1 MDRNTTGRERHARGV
16 YDAKARLTS
25 VVPRILVVE
34 DERDLARGL
43 QANLEVE
50 GYDVVVAHNGEDGLR
65 AARESA
71 VDLVLLDL
79 MLPGIDGYDVLAR
92 LRKSGVDVPVLIL
105 TARAEE
111 VDKVR
116 GFLAG
121 ADDYVTKPFG
131 VMELLLRIGAILRRG
146 RPAVATASA
155 GRELKTMGPIEVDVT
170 DRSVRMND
178 RPVALTPKAF
188 DLLLALMDRK
198 GRVASRH
205 DLLRDV
211 WGYADAVTTRT
222 VDAHVAELRRKLEV
236 DPSAPKFIITVWKV
250 GYRLVG

>member
-1 MDRNTTGRERHARGV
+1 MA
-16 YDAKARLTS
+16 
-25 VVPRILVVE
+25 RILVVE

-50 GYDVVVAHNGEDGLR
+50 GYDVAVANSGEDGLR
-65 AARESA
+65 LASEST

-79 MLPGIDGYDVLAR
+79 MLPGMDGYDVLSR

-131 VMELLLRIGAILRRG
+131 VMELLLRIGAILRRNRTSG
-146 RPAVATASA
+146 ISPVASDT
-155 GRELKTMGPIEVDVT
+155 RRVGPIEVDVT
-170 DRSVRMND
+170 DRSVRVNE
-178 RPVALTPKAF
+178 RPVSLTPKAF
-188 DLLLALMDRK
+188 DLLLALMQRQ

-211 WGYADAVTTRT
+211 WGYAESVTTRT
-222 VDAHVAELRRKLEV
+222 VDAHIAELRRKLEV
-236 DPSAPKFIITVWKV
+236 DAASPRHIVTVWKV